1 MTQTRS
7 RRLVGSVLPAAAVLV
22 GLSLAAP
29 AVAGDKSLADHI
41 AQIEARLAEQSAR
54 LDAQDQRLAGQSRL
68 IQAQS
73 SELAGLRTEREQL
86 LGAIRAGQSPASSP
100 LQVARAQVEP
110 INPDLPNRPVGE
122 APPEQRLVQVAAIPD
137 RMGVLTSPGQ
147 LIVEPSFEYVRSSA
161 NRLVFR
167 GVEIVPGIQLGV
179 IEADNADRDT
189 LVGALSATYGVTD
202 RLEVQA
208 RIPYVYRH
216 DRVQTLGQRDD
227 TQVQN
232 MRLEGQDLGDVEVSA
247 RYQLNDGGRGM
258 PIFVAE
264 GRVKP
269 PTGRGPFDV
278 SYNEAGIA
286 TDLATGSGFW
296 AAEGGVTMLYPTDPA
311 VIFGG
316 LTYLHSFARDI
327 DKTIGTVLVGKV
339 TPGDSIGANLGFGLA
354 LNPRFSVSLGY
365 SHNYIFPTKTVLGGT
380 EQGSN
385 PLQVGSLLMGWSFR
399 LNNHLT
405 LSNNFEFGV
414 TTDAPDMRVVFR
426 APYRF

>member
-1 MTQTRS
+1 VSALS
-7 RRLVGSVLPAAAVLV
+7 RPFAAILPAAAL
-22 GLSLAAP
+22 LAFAAP
-29 AVAGDKSLADHI
+29 AAAAEPMSVADHI
-41 AQIEARLAEQSAR
+41 ARIEARLAEQAAR
-54 LDAQDQRLAGQSRL
+54 LDAQEKRLADQSKL
-68 IQAQS
+68 IETQS
-73 SELAGLRTEREQL
+73 VELVSLRTERDQL
-86 LGAIRAGQSPASSP
+86 FEAVRAGQRTAAGATVMAQVTPASP
-100 LQVARAQVEP
+100 GPPE
-110 INPDLPNRPVGE
+110 RPVGV
-122 APPEQRLVQVAAIPD
+122 APPEERLVQVSAIPE
-137 RMGVLTSPGQ
+137 RMGVLTQPGH

-189 LVGALSATYGVTD
+189 LVGALSATYGLTD

-216 DRVQTLGQRDD
+216 DRIQTLGQRDD
-227 TQVQN
+227 TLTRG
-232 MRLEGQDLGDVEVSA
+232 MSLEARDIGDVEVSA
-247 RYQLNDGGRGM
+247 RYQLNDGRRGR

-264 GRVKP
+264 ARVKP

-286 TDLATGSGFW
+286 TGLATGSGFW

-327 DKTIGTVLVGKV
+327 DKTIGETPVGRV
-339 TPGDSIGANLGFGLA
+339 APGDSIGVNLGFGLA

-385 PLQVGSLLMGWSFR
+385 PLQVGSMLMGWSFR
-399 LNNHLT
+399 MTDHLT

>member
-1 MTQTRS
+1 VS
-7 RRLVGSVLPAAAVLV
+7 RLSRIVSGVALPAAAC
-22 GLSLAAP
+22 LAFAVP
-29 AVAGDKSLADHI
+29 ASAGTPISVADHI

-54 LDAQDQRLAGQSRL
+54 LDAQERRLAGQSRL
-68 IQAQS
+68 IEFQS
-73 SELAGLRTEREQL
+73 AELRGLRTERDQL
-86 LGAIRAGQSPASSP
+86 LEAVRAGQRSPAGSTE
-100 LQVARAQVEP
+100 LAQVAPV
-110 INPDLPNRPVGE
+110 NPGLPDRPVGE
-122 APPEQRLVQVAAIPD
+122 APPQERLVQVAAIPE
-137 RMGVLTSPGQ
+137 RMGVLTTPGH
-147 LIVEPSFEYVRSSA
+147 LILEPSFEYVRSSA

-189 LVGALSATYGVTD
+189 LVGAISATYGLTD
-202 RLEVQA
+202 RLELQA
-208 RIPYVYRH
+208 RAPYVYRH
-216 DRVQTLGQRDD
+216 DRIQTLGQRDD
-227 TQVQN
+227 TQTRDMSLQ
-232 MRLEGQDLGDVEVSA
+232 GQEIGDVEVSA
-247 RYQLNDGGRGM
+247 RYQLNDGRGGR

-278 SYNEAGIA
+278 GYNEAGIA

-316 LTYLHSFARDI
+316 LTYVHSFARDI
-327 DKTIGTVLVGKV
+327 DKTIGEVRVGKV

-385 PLQVGSLLMGWSFR
+385 PLQVGSILMGWSFR
-399 LNNHLT
+399 LTDHVT

-414 TTDAPDMRVVFR
+414 TTDSPDMRVVFR